1 MKNSLRPLLLFL
13 SMSFGLLLSS
23 CEKKE
28 VTSEKK
34 PALRQDAASVPRK
47 PTEQVD
53 KREQQKATLARIA
66 STSKPVRVDFTSIAV
81 RAKGKPRKLGDLY
94 SELTGVEG
102 VVPNWKDVNFTER
115 LQLMWTRKLDR
126 DNVSGATIDHA
137 HTPLTRYVENPD
149 KKSLKE
155 FAAEAEQSVALIKKN
170 LDKDGVCKEYKLTPQ
185 ECAVWKAFLDQVRGI
200 DLLAYGLTELM
211 PSSEGEL
218 NVALLDIL
226 LRNAGATYLFTIPAL
241 HDRLL
246 SLGLYQFTYYAVNGH
261 SGQGASR
268 VNKHL
273 PPHLRIPGSVVHLS
287 GSDHHKAAYLFA
299 LDNFAN
305 LAKNISNR
313 EFTAL
318 KAALRKK
325 PGDIVTYMAA
335 AHHAPGLAMKSMKGW
350 LANGA
355 KKDLNAHLE
364 GRLVPYG
371 KKSDNNLAA
380 LEKVLIR

>member
-1 MKNSLRPLLLFL
+1 MYHATPILLLFL
-13 SMSFGLLLSS
+13 SFSLGILLSS
-23 CEKKE
+23 CEKPIE
-28 VTSEKK
+28 HADKK
-34 PALRQDAASVPRK
+34 
-47 PTEQVD
+47 
-53 KREQQKATLARIA
+53 EQQKAALARIA

-126 DNVSGATIDHA
+126 ANVSGATVAHA
-137 HTPLTRYVENPD
+137 HIPLTRYVENPD
-149 KKSLKE
+149 KKTLKE

-170 LDKDGVCKEYKLTPQ
+170 LDKDGACKEYKLTSK
-185 ECAVWKAFLDQVRGI
+185 ECAVWKALLDQVRGI

-211 PSSEGEL
+211 PSSEGGL

-226 LRNAGATYLFTIPAL
+226 LRNAGATYLFTIPSL

-246 SLGLYQFTYYAVNGH
+246 SLGLYQFTYYAVNGL

-268 VNKHL
+268 VNKYL
-273 PPHLRIPGSVVHLS
+273 PSHLRIPGSVVHLS

-305 LAKNISNR
+305 LAKRTSDR
-313 EFTAL
+313 EFATLKIAL
-318 KAALRKK
+318 NKK
-325 PGDIVTYMAA
+325 PGCIVTYMAA
-335 AHHAPGLAMKSMKGW
+335 AHHAPGLAMKSVKDW
-350 LANGA
+350 LTNGA

-364 GRLVPYG
+364 GRLVLYG
-371 KKSDNNLAA
+371 KKSNNNLAA
-380 LEKVLIR
+380 LEKALLR